1 MITDKNKQKS
11 EKEIKSKLDSFLSNN
26 KQGCQDDECLMNNP
40 EEIVKR
46 ENKKIITNDG
56 RQLLSE
62 YTQQNV

>member
-11 EKEIKSKLDSFLSNN
+11 EKELKSKLDSFLSNN
-26 KQGCQDDECLMNNP
+26 KQNGCQDEECLMNNP

-62 YTQQNV
+62 YTQR

>member
-1 MITDKNKQKS
+1 MITDRNKKDGKNVQ
-11 EKEIKSKLDSFLSNN
+11 SKLDNFL
-26 KQGCQDDECLMNNP
+26 KGTKPTDCTDEECLINNP

-62 YTQQNV
+62 YTQR

>member
-1 MITDKNKQKS
+1 MITDKNKDKS
-11 EKEIKSKLDSFLSNN
+11 EKELKAKLDSFLTNN
-26 KQGCQDDECLMNNP
+26 KQTNCHDDECLMNNP

-62 YTQQNV
+62 YTR

>member
-11 EKEIKSKLDSFLSNN
+11 EKELKSKLDSFLSNN
-26 KQGCQDDECLMNNP
+26 KQDCQDEECLMNNP

-62 YTQQNV
+62 YTQR

>member
-11 EKEIKSKLDSFLSNN
+11 EKELKSKWDSFLN
-26 KQGCQDDECLMNNP
+26 KKQDCQDNDCLINNP

-56 RQLLSE
+56 RQLLNE
-62 YTQQNV
+62 YTN

>member
-1 MITDKNKQKS
+1 MITDKNKQKA
-11 EKEIKSKLDSFLSNN
+11 EKNIKAKLDTFLN
-26 KQGCQDDECLMNNP
+26 KPECTDEECLINNP

-62 YTQQNV
+62 YTQR

>member
-11 EKEIKSKLDSFLSNN
+11 EKEIKSKLDSFLSNK
-26 KQGCQDDECLMNNP
+26 KQNCQDEECLMNNP

-62 YTQQNV
+62 YTQR

>member
-11 EKEIKSKLDSFLSNN
+11 EKEIKAKLDSFLSNN
-26 KQGCQDDECLMNNP
+26 DTGCQDDECLINNP

-56 RQLLSE
+56 RQLLNE
-62 YTQQNV
+62 YTQR

>member
-11 EKEIKSKLDSFLSNN
+11 EKEIKSKLDSFLSKN
-26 KQGCQDDECLMNNP
+26 KKVDCHDEDCLINNP

-56 RQLLSE
+56 RQLLNE
-62 YTQQNV
+62 YTN